1 MRSIPRLSALALVP
15 VVTGALLAQ
24 TPAKPP
30 ATHPAKPAGAAA
42 ASAADPVVISVGT
55 SQIRASQ
62 FNALIKAAPPENQ
75 AAMEANKRAVADE
88 LGKMLA
94 LVQEAQRRGLDQ
106 DATFKAQMM
115 LARDNALAKA
125 VVDKLQA
132 SAAPT
137 DAQAKAYYDA
147 HLAEFGQTKVKHI
160 LVGDNE
166 VQGSPNQ
173 RTQADA
179 LAKVNQIEA
188 KLKAGGDFAALAKTD
203 SDDPGS
209 KDKGGELGD
218 VAPGQTVPEFDTAIK
233 TLPVGQVSDP
243 VHTRFGYHI
252 IVVEA
257 RDTMP
262 FEQAKSSISDQLT
275 TQTVTGEIDKIAANA
290 HITVSDSYF
299 GPAKPTPPP
308 AHQ

>member
-1 MRSIPRLSALALVP
+1 MRSISRLSVLVLAP
-15 VVTGALLAQ
+15 IVTGALLAQ

-30 ATHPAKPAGAAA
+30 AAHSTKQAGAAA

-55 SQIRASQ
+55 AQIRASQ
-62 FNALIKAAPPENQ
+62 FNALINAAPPENQ
-75 AAMEANKRAVADE
+75 AAMKANKRAVADE

-106 DATFKAQMM
+106 DATFRAQMM

-132 SAAPT
+132 SATPT

-147 HLAEFGQTKVKHI
+147 HLSEFGQTKVKHI

-166 VQGSPNQ
+166 VQGSPNA

-179 LAKVNQIEA
+179 LAKVSQLEA
-188 KLKAGGDFAALAKTD
+188 KLKAGGDFAALAKSD

-209 KDKGGELGD
+209 KDKGGELGE

-233 TLPVGQVSDP
+233 TLAIGQVSEP

-252 IVVEA
+252 IVVES
-257 RDTMP
+257 RDTVP
-262 FEQAKSSISDQLT
+262 FEQAKSSITDQLT
-275 TQTVTGEIDKIAANA
+275 TQAVGSEIDKIAANA
-290 HITVSDSYF
+290 HINVSESYF
-299 GPAKPTPPP
+299 GPAKPSTPP